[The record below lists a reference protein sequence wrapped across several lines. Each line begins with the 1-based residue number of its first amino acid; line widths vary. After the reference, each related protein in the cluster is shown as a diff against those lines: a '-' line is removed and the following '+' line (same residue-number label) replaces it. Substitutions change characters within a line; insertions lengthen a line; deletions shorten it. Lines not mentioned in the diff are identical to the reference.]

1 MNDFGTRLIQRL
13 EKAKTRN
20 QQVLNSNRT
29 AKDKL
34 DKILPIL
41 SKNLKGNQAIMA
53 AWREIYSVLEAD
65 GEELQTVYAEL
76 KLTCD
81 SLETATNLLEQ
92 AGYDFSNIQQ
102 FSNDE
107 IWLGNHLPTIK
118 RALDV
123 FSISLF
129 EQALDV
135 LEKERFEDIAHAVQR
150 SGQKRNDT

>member
-1 MNDFGTRLIQRL
+1 MSDFGTRLIQRL
-13 EKAKTRN
+13 EKAKGRN
-20 QQVLNSNRT
+20 QVALENNQM
-29 AKDKL
+29 AKERIVKA
-34 DKILPIL
+34 LPIL
-41 SKNLKGNQAIMA
+41 EKDLQGNQIVLA
-53 AWREIYSVLEAD
+53 ALREIYSVLEAD
-65 GEELQTVYAEL
+65 GEELQSVYAEL
-76 KLTCD
+76 KIACD

-92 AGYDFSNIQQ
+92 AGFDFANIQT

-123 FSISLF
+123 FNISLF
-129 EQALDV
+129 EQALDD